1 MAIIDNVDYEGIPSK
16 AKRMR
21 EVGQDMNRKLV
32 KIYNDVETMHNH
44 WYGVRYSDLQKSF
57 NDLIPSLNDIL
68 KLVVDEIP
76 FALENVANNY
86 SKADKGV
93 PVTSAVSTSPTQIQ
107 LLAPKNDVGMR
118 FITNEV
124 TTIHSEIKKD
134 FKEVVD
140 DMNEIQ
146 RVFSQVNWNSDA
158 ATAYRRKFDGLKTSI
173 INQIDE
179 INTKFDTSMTQT
191 EQDIQNAETANT
203 VN

>member
-32 KIYNDVETMHNH
+32 KIYNDVDTMHNH
-44 WYGVRYSDLQKSF
+44 WYGIRYNDLQKSF
-57 NDLIPSLNDIL
+57 NELVPSLNDIL

-93 PVTSAVSTSPTQIQ
+93 PVTSAVSTAPTQIQ
-107 LLAPKNDVGMR
+107 LLGIKNDVGMR

-124 TTIHSEIKKD
+124 ATIHANIKKGFED
-134 FKEVVD
+134 VVD
-140 DMNEIQ
+140 AMNEIQ
-146 RVFSQVNWNSDA
+146 RVFSQVNWSSDA
-158 ATAYRRKFDGLKTSI
+158 ATAYRTKFGSLKTSI
-173 INQIDE
+173 INQIND
-179 INTKFDTSMTQT
+179 INAKFDTSMQQT